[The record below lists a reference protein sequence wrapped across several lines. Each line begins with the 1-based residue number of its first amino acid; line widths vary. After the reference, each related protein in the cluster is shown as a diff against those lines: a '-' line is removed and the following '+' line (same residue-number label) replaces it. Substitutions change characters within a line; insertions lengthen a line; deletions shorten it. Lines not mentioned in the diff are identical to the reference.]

1 MGFSL
6 TKMKRY
12 HEAEAEFWAVIWES
26 EHEMFEVHILS
37 YVWKSY
43 EWLASLFYE
52 VLAFKTAK
60 EFLSKASDII
70 NQYYEPSS
78 FEFLDFKKK
87 QALYFK
93 KF

>member
-12 HEAEAEFWAVIWES
+12 HEAEAEFRAVIKES
-26 EHEMFEVHILS
+26 ELELYEVNILA

-43 EWLASLFYE
+43 ERLASLFYE

-60 EFLSKASDII
+60 EFLSKANDIVT
-70 NQYYEPSS
+70 QYFEPTS
-78 FEFLDFKKK
+78 FEYLDFQKKRS
-87 QALYFK
+87 LYFK